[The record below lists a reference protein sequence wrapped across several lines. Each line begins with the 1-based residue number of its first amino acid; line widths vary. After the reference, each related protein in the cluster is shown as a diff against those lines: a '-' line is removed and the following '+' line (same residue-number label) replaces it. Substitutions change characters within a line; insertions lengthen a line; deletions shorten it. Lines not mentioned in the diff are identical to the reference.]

1 MYTQDLSN
9 EKGRLPAALQLIT
22 EKFFSL
28 RFRPALK
35 FPAHDGGSSPGFGRV
50 LCEANKSS
58 AFLFRPDTGMIS
70 PCPSDP
76 DYAHGLG

>member
-9 EKGRLPAALQLIT
+9 EKGRLPAAPQLIT
-22 EKFFSL
+22 EKLFSL
-28 RFRPALK
+28 RFRPAFK
-35 FPAHDGGSSPGFGRV
+35 FPAHDGVPPLGFGRV

-58 AFLFRPDTGMIS
+58 AFLFWPDTGMIP
-70 PCPSDP
+70 PCPSDS